1 MKIVKLDINPDID
14 LSGVD
19 AVALVE
25 RPAIE
30 EDFMYF
36 SKTEEFAETYNDY
49 PQGAVDNAK
58 MGIKRNEANGN
69 KCATQV
75 GKVRAQQLA
84 NKEPISL
91 DTVRRM
97 RAFLTRQKGN
107 YDLAIEAKDY
117 NRCGYIS
124 YLLWG
129 GPEALVWAEKT
140 LRMVEGGEEFDL
152 DEACQPG
159 YKALGT
165 KIKNGRTVPNCIPA
179 DQFDEQFAA
188 YVKQEIIKAEMEKII
203 GIQHEILDLTADK
216 STNDEFNVVG
226 EVSGIPVYST
236 KEEAIAAAEAAG
248 CKGYHEHELEGKV
261 VYMPCEKHSEATD
274 SMLKDGFSTLDEKQI
289 VLGPLMKPNMLIPRL
304 DDNGDPYHVYFTKE
318 TIQKIAYKMIKDK
331 LIDRVNLEHDNMDKV
346 DAYLVE
352 SWIIEDDKYDKSKKY
367 GFNLPIGTWMGA
379 YKIEDKAIW
388 DEYVKTGLV
397 KGFSV
402 EGMFNKFAQEK
413 CKTGRPCA
421 CGLSESGMCDG
432 SHLNK

>member
-25 RPAIE
+25 SPAIE

-36 SKTEEFAETYNDY
+36 NKQEFAETYTDY

-58 MGIKRNEANGN
+58 MGIKRNEALGN

-84 NKEPISL
+84 KREPISL

-97 RAFLTRQKGN
+97 RSFLIRQKGN
-107 YDLAIEAKDY
+107 YELAIENKDY

-140 LRMVEGGEEFDL
+140 LRMVEGSEEFDL

-165 KIKNGRTVPNCIPA
+165 KQKNGRTVPNCIPA
-179 DQFDEQFAA
+179 DQFEEQFEG
-188 YVKQEIIKAEMEKII
+188 YVKEEIIKAEMQKII
-203 GIQHEILDLTADK
+203 DIQHEILDLTADQ
-216 STNDEFNVVG
+216 
-226 EVSGIPVYST
+226 T
-236 KEEAIAAAEAAG
+236 KDTTPHAEAFTA
-248 CKGYHEHELEGKV
+248 
-261 VYMPCEKHSEATD
+261 
-274 SMLKDGFSTLDEKQI
+274 LDEQQI
-289 VLGPLMKPNMLIPRL
+289 VIGPLMKPNMLIPRL
-304 DDNGDPYHVYFTKE
+304 DENGDPYHVYFTAE
-318 TIQKIAYKMIKDK
+318 TIKKIAYKMIKDK
-331 LIDRVNLEHDNMDKV
+331 LIDRVNIEHDNMDSV

-352 SWIIEDDKYDKSKKY
+352 SWIIDGDYDKSKNY
-367 GFNLPIGTWMGA
+367 GFNLPAGTWMGM
-379 YKIEDKAIW
+379 YKIED
-388 DEYVKTGLV
+388 EYVWQEYIKTGRV
-397 KGFSV
+397 RGYSV
-402 EGMFNKFAQEK
+402 EGMFNKFAQQA
-413 CKTGRPCA
+413 CKVGKPCA

>member
-25 RPAIE
+25 SPAIE

-36 SKTEEFAETYNDY
+36 SKQSEEEFAETYNDY
-49 PQGAVDNAK
+49 PQGAVDAAK
-58 MGIKRNEANGN
+58 MGIKRNEALGN
-69 KCATQV
+69 KCGTQV

-84 NKEPISL
+84 NRENISL

-97 RAFLTRQKGN
+97 RAFLIRQKGN
-107 YDLAIEAKDY
+107 YDLAIERKDY
-117 NRCGYIS
+117 NACGYIS

-129 GPEALVWAEKT
+129 GPEALPWAEKV
-140 LRMVEGGEEFDL
+140 LRMAEGSEEFDL

-159 YKALGT
+159 YKALGM
-165 KIKNGRTVPNCIPA
+165 KRKNGRLVPNCIPA
-179 DQFDEQFAA
+179 DQFAEQFEG

-216 STNDEFNVVG
+216 SQVTT
-226 EVSGIPVYST
+226 PH
-236 KEEAIAAAEAAG
+236 AEAFA
-248 CKGYHEHELEGKV
+248 
-261 VYMPCEKHSEATD
+261 A
-274 SMLKDGFSTLDEKQI
+274 LDQQQI

-318 TIQKIAYKMIKDK
+318 TIKKIAYKMIKDK
-331 LIDRVNLEHDNMDKV
+331 LIDRVNIEHDNMDSV

-367 GFNLPIGTWMGA
+367 GFNLPIGTWMAA
-379 YKIEDKAIW
+379 YKIEDKKIW
-388 DEYVKTGLV
+388 DEYVRTGLV

-402 EGMFNKFAQEK
+402 EGMFNKFAQER
-413 CKTGRPCA
+413 CKVGIPCK